1 MTTKVLSVEIGQGIT
16 HVVEMDYEVKNPK
29 IYNCFSFKTP
39 EGVVADGIVKRN
51 NAFTNLISMECRK
64 RGITTNKIVY
74 TITSSRIA
82 SRDVIIP
89 MVKDRMIQ
97 NVVDANATE
106 YFPVDMSQYHLVYNK
121 LGVVKQQ
128 IELEDKKADKKD
140 EKDEKEKEK
149 NKNAV
154 AIKKTKDKPSSS
166 DMLKLNLLAVPN
178 DLTKSY
184 FDFSTSTRLVLR
196 GIDYMGNS
204 VYQATKNSFT
214 KGLNVVVKIDT
225 KSTLITMIQDEK
237 IVLQRVVNY
246 GMADAVEMVLEK
258 MIDSIEYDENETEEE
273 REEKKVTYLDAIAEM
288 QHEQFIAPRFKDAGI
303 RNGEKVSNLVGELR
317 EEVTDSFKYMI
328 GNIGRV
334 IDYYVSRHDNV
345 GINSFTAIGGGA
357 DLKGMTDLLSNELG
371 IQVKPLKN
379 IGGVVFMNGMEKR
392 IKLGEYA
399 ACIGAGIHT
408 QNLIPA
414 GMDFQTDMKDSILVP
429 AIIAIGCVVISVG
442 MAVFGNI
449 SLMAHQSGK
458 TKLENQKQELAK
470 YDTLEQNYMNSVNTY
485 NSIAAVYNNSTNVN
499 SSLVKFVEELEK
511 KMPSTMT
518 VQTITS
524 SPQQF
529 SMVVTVDDKKA
540 AAKAVEQ
547 IRQFNTIAI
556 GSVNTSP
563 YTEDADNH
571 NKVTFTL
578 TATYK
583 AALNQA
589 EKTSAA
595 AATTTAE
602 STTSAQ

>member
-16 HVVEMDYEVKNPK
+16 HVVEMDYEIKNPK

-89 MVKDRMIQ
+89 MVRDKMIQ

-121 LGVVKQQ
+121 MGTVKQE
-128 IELEDKKADKKD
+128 IELDDKKAAKQD
-140 EKDEKEKEK
+140 EKDEK

-154 AIKKTKDKPSSS
+154 ALKKGAKDKPASS

-204 VYQATKNSFT
+204 VYQATRNSFT

-237 IVLQRVVNY
+237 IVLQRVISY

-303 RNGEKVSNLVGELR
+303 KSGEKVSNLVGELR
-317 EEVTDSFKYMI
+317 EEVTNSFKYMI

-334 IDYYVSRHDNV
+334 IDYYVSRHDNI

-414 GMDFQTDMKDSILVP
+414 GMDFQTDIKDSILVP
-429 AIIAIGCVVISVG
+429 AIIAVGCVVISIG
-442 MAVFGNI
+442 MAVFGNV
-449 SLMAHQSGK
+449 SLLAHQSSK

-470 YDTLEQNYMNSVNTY
+470 YDTLQQNYLDAVNTY
-485 NSIAAVYNNSTNVN
+485 NSIASVYNNSTNVN

-511 KMPSTMT
+511 KMPSSMS
-518 VQTITS
+518 VDTIS
-524 SPQQF
+524 SNAQQF
-529 SMVVTVDDKKA
+529 SMTATVDNKKE
-540 AAKAVEQ
+540 AAKIVEQ
-547 IRQFNTIAI
+547 IRQFKTIAI
-556 GSVNTSP
+556 GSVNTSSFE
-563 YTEDADNH
+563 EDKDNH
-571 NKVTFTL
+571 NKVKFTI
-578 TATYK
+578 TATYQ
-583 AALNQA
+583 AALDKA
-589 EKTSAA
+589 EKESAA